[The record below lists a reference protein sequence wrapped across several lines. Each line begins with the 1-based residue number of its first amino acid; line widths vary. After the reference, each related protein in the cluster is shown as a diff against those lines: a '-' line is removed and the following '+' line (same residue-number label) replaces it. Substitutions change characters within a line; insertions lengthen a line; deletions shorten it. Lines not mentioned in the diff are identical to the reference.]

1 MAHPRLRVKGTLAAC
16 ALALAA
22 ADARALSLGEPEVR
36 SGLGEALDLRFPVTL
51 APGEF
56 IDPSCFKLAAEGAA
70 TAPRVAAGS
79 VSIERSAGGTFLR
92 LRTGASI
99 ADPVVAVGLVASC
112 KGLPTEYSREFT
124 VSLEAKTAAA
134 SPSSTA
140 QSPLPSA
147 ASEAPSMG
155 FEPSSILPA
164 IATLIARIGD
174 TLESIAKAIFPDNA
188 NARRSYVDALRE
200 ANPRLAPLADN
211 EPIPVDTP
219 VALPDLRT
227 FSKARH
233 VAPPPRI
240 AASEPPPAPKEA
252 AQEPAPVPKEPPP
265 PRAAKKPKVRAAP
278 PPPPAPR
285 ETPVAQTRAEPRVAK
300 TPPQPRAS
308 GSGDFVLKLSG
319 STMDLSASRG
329 VDDRTRA
336 KLRERLM
343 VLDADDQVS
352 ALLSL
357 KQNVKDLETQ
367 VADLRLKLSELPKS
381 FPAPKAAPQPAPE
394 PPKVVAPPPKVEAP
408 APKVEPPPPPKV
420 EPPPAPKVE
429 APPPPK
435 VETPP
440 PPKVEAPREPVKTTS
455 TQWLPADWLDY
466 ALWALAIVFIAIAVL
481 LALRLRRN
489 RGHDDDGLDDTPD
502 LRTAT
507 APAAR
512 AVEEE
517 EGDLPPAHEDDQIVV
532 AEELPVDLEVAPD
545 IPAPTAFD
553 AAPRREIDADVDLPT
568 HIPTNEEDLRRRY
581 IEERFPEI
589 GKGAI
594 SLDDADSVVKGA
606 RLFYED
612 GAIARAVE
620 LLQYAIERNP
630 AELKSWL
637 ALFEIFRLEHLTGE
651 FAELAGRFKEQHGKS
666 EYWPK
671 VQYFGREIDPGN
683 ELYREPP
690 INNFETIGPA
700 QARKLAAASNVDP
713 VTENWLGAPMDFENE
728 VLANELRRTL
738 MNDAKIDEQDLV
750 PNPMPALRNIEMFN
764 VA

>member
-1 MAHPRLRVKGTLAAC
+1 MKRTLAAC

-22 ADARALSLGEPEVR
+22 VDACALSLGEPEVR
-36 SGLGEALDLRFPVTL
+36 SGPGEALDLRFPVTL

-56 IDPSCFKLAAEGAA
+56 IDPSCFKLAAEGTA

-79 VSIERSAGGTFLR
+79 VSLERSAGGTFLR

-99 ADPVVAVGLVASC
+99 TDPAVAVGLVASC
-112 KGLPTEYSREFT
+112 KGIRDEYRREFT
-124 VSLEAKTAAA
+124 VSVEAKKAAA
-134 SPSSTA
+134 SA
-140 QSPLPSA
+140 PSA
-147 ASEAPSMG
+147 APSQSSSVAEAPSMK
-155 FEPSSILPA
+155 FEASSILPA
-164 IATLIARIGD
+164 IATLVARIGD

-188 NARRSYVDALRE
+188 GARRSYIDALRE
-200 ANPRLAPLADN
+200 ANPPLAPLADN
-211 EPIPVDTP
+211 EPIPIDMP

-233 VAPPPRI
+233 VPSPPRI
-240 AASEPPPAPKEA
+240 AASEPPPPKEEAPEAAPAPKVA
-252 AQEPAPVPKEPPP
+252 PP
-265 PRAAKKPKVRAAP
+265 PRAAKKPKVRSESPA
-278 PPPPAPR
+278 PPAPR
-285 ETPVAQTRAEPRVAK
+285 ETPMARPRAEPRVAK
-300 TPPQPRAS
+300 SQSPRAPA
-308 GSGDFVLKLSG
+308 SGDFVLKLSG
-319 STMDLSASRG
+319 TTMDLSASRG
-329 VDDRTRA
+329 IDDRTRA
-336 KLRERLM
+336 RLRERLM

-367 VADLRLKLSELPKS
+367 VADLRLKLSEFPKT
-381 FPAPKAAPQPAPE
+381 FPAPKAAPEPAQPAPE
-394 PPKVVAPPPKVEAP
+394 PPKVEA
-408 APKVEPPPPPKV
+408 PPPKV
-420 EPPPAPKVE
+420 EPPPTPKVE
-429 APPPPK
+429 APPPK
-435 VETPP
+435 VEPAPAPIVEATPP
-440 PPKVEAPREPVKTTS
+440 KIETPASKVEAPTVETAPPKVEAPPAKAAS

-466 ALWALAIVFIAIAVL
+466 ALWTLAIVFIAIAVL
-481 LALRLRRN
+481 LALRLRR
-489 RGHDDDGLDDTPD
+489 RDHGDGLEDTPD

-507 APAAR
+507 AAKAA
-512 AVEEE
+512 EEE
-517 EGDLPPAHEDDQIVV
+517 VEDDLPPAHEDDQIVV

-568 HIPTNEEDLRRRY
+568 HIPSNEEDLRRRY

-594 SLDDADSVVKGA
+594 SLGDADSVVKGA

-630 AELKSWL
+630 NELKSWL
-637 ALFEIFRLEHLTGE
+637 ALFEIFRLEHLSGE
-651 FAELAGRFKEQHGKS
+651 FAELAGRFKAQHGKS

-700 QARKLAAASNVDP
+700 QAKKLAAASNVDP